1 MKKLIY
7 ALCTVVML
15 LTLNS
20 CKKFLETTPQDSLSP
35 VNYYTTEI
43 QLNTALTGVY
53 DELAQTG
60 LYGDYMIARM
70 ALDGDEGFY
79 RISTAKTG
87 VAVMAADP
95 TDIYI
100 TANWKALYEGIN
112 RANVLLANIDKPVM
126 DETRRGAI
134 KGEALFLR
142 AYYYFILVS
151 NYGKV
156 PLILKSAS
164 SASASDVNVAQSSV
178 KDVYAQVYADMVTAE
193 GLVNTAQAV
202 GFGGRVNK
210 SAVEGVL
217 ARVSLYMAGAPLNDV
232 TKFNDART
240 WAKKL
245 IDQNYH
251 ALNPSFQQVFIN
263 YAQDKYDV
271 KESIWEVEFYN
282 DASALEIGRVG
293 SNNGIL
299 QTADAASPYSY
310 GYTQTTGR
318 LFSSFATGDLRR
330 DWAIATYKFSGS
342 PAVKTAWTA
351 AQIYER
357 NGAKYR
363 REYETATPVNKNGG
377 GQNFGLL
384 RYSDVLL
391 MYAEADNEVNGPTA
405 SAIDAVNQVRRRG
418 YGKTLNGETLA
429 SVAIT
434 AAGTGYTTAPTVT
447 ITGGGATTAATATAT
462 VSGGKVTAVTIT
474 GNGQFYTSVPTIAFS
489 GGNGTGAAATATIT
503 KTIDA
508 NLTAA
513 QTASAVSFRKAIQ
526 DERSRELCFES
537 LRKRDLVRWG
547 LFNSTMTAVAAEF
560 ATNASTATKFGALA
574 FTNAQSR
581 DVLWPIPTSEIS
593 INKAIVQNTGW

>member
-1 MKKLIY
+1 MKKIKY
-7 ALCTVVML
+7 ALCTAGIL

-20 CKKFLETTPQDSLSP
+20 CKKFLDTTPQDSLSP
-35 VNYYTTEI
+35 VNYYNTES
-43 QLNTALTGVY
+43 QLNTALIGVY
-53 DELAQTG
+53 DLLAQTG
-60 LYGDYMIARM
+60 LYGDYMIARL

-87 VAVMAADP
+87 VAVMDAQP

-112 RANVLLANIDKPVM
+112 RANVLLANIDKPTM
-126 DETRRGAI
+126 DETKRGVI
-134 KGEALFLR
+134 KGQALFLR
-142 AYYYFILVS
+142 AYYYFLLVS

-164 SASASDVNVAQSSV
+164 SAAASDINVPQSSV
-178 KDVYAQVYADMVTAE
+178 KEVYTQVLNDMIQAE
-193 GLVNTAQAV
+193 GLVNTAQTV
-202 GFGGRVNK
+202 GFGGRINK
-210 SAVEGVL
+210 SAVEGML
-217 ARVSLYMAGAPLNDV
+217 ARVCLYMAGAPLNDV
-232 TKFNDART
+232 SKYTDARN
-240 WAKKL
+240 WSKKV
-245 IDQNYH
+245 IDLNYH
-251 ALNPSFQQVFIN
+251 GLNTSFQQVFVN
-263 YAQDKYDV
+263 YAQDKYDI

-299 QTADAASPYSY
+299 QTADASSPYSY

-318 LFSSFATGDLRR
+318 LYALFSATDLRR
-330 DWAIATYKFSGS
+330 DWSIATYKFSGS

-351 AQIYER
+351 TQIYER

-391 MYAEADNEVNGPTA
+391 MYAEADNEVNGPTS

-418 YGKTLNGETLA
+418 YGKLLNGETI
-429 SVAIT
+429 STIT
-434 AAGTGYTTAPTVT
+434 INTAGSGYTTVPTVT

-462 VSGGKVTAVTIT
+462 IASGKVTAITIT
-474 GNGQFYTSVPTIAFS
+474 GSGQFYTSAPTVTIS
-489 GGNGTGAAATATIT
+489 GGNGSGATATATIT
-503 KTIDA
+503 KTTDA
-508 NLTAA
+508 DLLAT
-513 QTASAVSFRKAIQ
+513 QTASQASFRSAIR

-547 LFNSTMTAVAAEF
+547 IFTTTMSDVAAEF
-560 ATNASTATKFGALA
+560 AAKASTGTKFGALA
-574 FTNAQSR
+574 FTNAKAR
-581 DVLWPIPTSEIS
+581 DVIWPIPAAEVSL
-593 INKAIVQNTGW
+593 NKALVQNEGW